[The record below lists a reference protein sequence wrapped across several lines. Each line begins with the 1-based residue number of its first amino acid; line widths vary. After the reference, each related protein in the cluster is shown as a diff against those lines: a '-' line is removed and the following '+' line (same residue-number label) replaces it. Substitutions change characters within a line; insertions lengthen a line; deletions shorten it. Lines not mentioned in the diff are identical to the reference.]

1 MVLIYY
7 YFSFYIKYI
16 LHRIW
21 KDEAREP
28 IVSYFGPD
36 RAQLSTTLNS
46 INSHRFELTNDRNIA
61 LIYSV
66 TISEQK
72 TKDCARSGS
81 FQQNLQY
88 RCFQL

>member
-16 LHRIW
+16 HRIW
-21 KDEAREP
+21 KDEAGEP